1 MTSHSVV
8 GERDYG
14 SGSGSL
20 HSPRLLSPRLLS
32 PRAPFMQEEC
42 IDMATDGEMHLE
54 SMGMQSVISQS
65 DKQSLDVAMSMM
77 GQSELDQV
85 EDEVRKIQNNVRG
98 WLLRKNYVNLRD
110 AAKILQV
117 AWRGKKKQDRAGSS
131 KFKLSSDSRSD
142 CGNEGESTEPMKG
155 TAHAPQRVHIS
166 PIPPMAQS
174 TEYDRSTAM
183 STSSSRSDSPSSRL
197 RRLSDAQGSTTSAVT
212 SCSITPY
219 SSRPNSERFYLSML
233 NGDPENLRLREEHAA
248 ATLQAATRAMIAR
261 KKCFVQAK
269 RQAMASLVIQKSFLH
284 WWVTKEHPGSDRR
297 DDETG
302 RKRKDLM

>member
-1 MTSHSVV
+1 M
-8 GERDYG
+8 RD
-14 SGSGSL
+14 
-20 HSPRLLSPRLLS
+20 
-32 PRAPFMQEEC
+32 EC
-42 IDMATDGEMHLE
+42 IDMATEGEMHLE

-117 AWRGKKKQDRAGSS
+117 AWRGKKKQDRSGKS
-131 KFKLSSDSRSD
+131 KLSCDSRSD
-142 CGNEGESTEPMKG
+142 CGESTEPVKG
-155 TAHAPQRVHIS
+155 TAHASQRVHIS
-166 PIPPMAQS
+166 PTPPTAQNNDL
-174 TEYDRSTAM
+174 DRSTAM
-183 STSSSRSDSPSSRL
+183 SMSSSRSVSPATRL

-233 NGDPENLRLREEHAA
+233 NSDPDSLRLREEHAA

-297 DDETG
+297 DDEIG
-302 RKRKDLM
+302 RKRKDIM